1 MLKMLLRDL
10 HVDDSTSSLNSF
22 NQSVEFYT
30 IAKKYLSNCG
40 FDLRKVATSD
50 PKLRDYINNHEQPLN
65 SS

>member
-1 MLKMLLRDL
+1 MLLRDL

-40 FDLRKVATSD
+40 FDLRKAAASD

>member
-1 MLKMLLRDL
+1 MLLRDL
-10 HVDDSTSSLNSF
+10 HVDDSTFSLNSF

-30 IAKKYLSNCG
+30 IAKKCLSNCG
-40 FDLRKVATSD
+40 FDLRKAATND